1 LRQVKIKTDFI
12 QLDQFLKWANIV
24 ETGGQAKMLIKQG
37 YVTVNGEQELRRSRK
52 LKQGDVVMI
61 KEVGKLKVTR

>member
-1 LRQVKIKTDFI
+1 MRQVKIKTDFI